1 MSNFFT
7 SQEKVQMEQTSVRIS
22 AENGLSFN
30 AGQTIGIYIPPSVKY
45 FRGKDCYLQFDLKI
59 QNDPAFPA
67 TRLMLDSGIGANA
80 LVKQLR
86 IYAGNREQLL
96 EENTEYNT
104 YVSVKYD
111 YSRTDTEQNKRAL
124 VEGAGAWCPDTAGNQ
139 GTTKS
144 LGNNFVRSPY
154 FKSKGTGVGEKLTD
168 NLTTDM
174 DNTDFITAKMTIPI
188 HSGVFA
194 DSDKIFPCLLTNG
207 VYCEFTLAEVRN
219 TFRQL
224 DSVVKDRR
232 PLLNPRF
239 QGVDKAGTT
248 WTGGGAGNTTGSI
261 FLTVDNSV
269 VSPGQCPFVCGEQIN
284 LGKLSDAG
292 VTTTVTDKKMIIDE
306 IHYDSPNIEL
316 KLVEG
321 AVKLTSTPDVDTD
334 NWFVYSE
341 SCLQGQFAVGSTWSP
356 TYEVSNCEMIIHQ
369 IQMDK
374 GYEASM
380 LARVKQGGVVEF
392 DIPSVAVQTQSTLSS
407 DVQATIPLN
416 LDYARCKS
424 ILCVGT
430 DSKIYEPNIQASA
443 GGTYI
448 QTQDHDA
455 GAGFVEDGIL
465 KSNRTG
471 LEGCSNNLSAYSF
484 WLNGR
489 QVPSRDISTLK
500 TTNKQGGIDAN
511 FMIELEKALVSA
523 GISVQSFSEY
533 NRNFVIGRML
543 AHSDNA
549 VFDGRGRTCRLNLRY
564 EGTTVATQ
572 PSVNLLW
579 KNFIFHLRKL
589 VIRGDTIMVEV

>member
-1 MSNFFT
+1 MSKFF
-7 SQEKVQMEQTSVRIS
+7 SAQEKVQMEQSSVRIS
-22 AENGLSFN
+22 AENGLSFQ
-30 AGQTIGIYIPPSVKY
+30 AGQTIGVYIPPSVRY

-59 QNDPAFPA
+59 KNDATFPA
-67 TRLMLDSGIGANA
+67 TRLALDQGIGANA
-80 LVKQLR
+80 LLKQLR

-104 YVSVKYD
+104 YVAVKYD

-124 VEGAGAWCPDTAGNQ
+124 VEGAGAWCPDTKGDQ

-144 LGNNFVRSPY
+144 INNDFIRSPY
-154 FKSKGTGVGEKLTD
+154 MTAPGTAVGEKLVD
-168 NLTTDM
+168 NIDEAPE
-174 DNTDFITAKMTIPI
+174 FITAKMTIPI
-188 HSGVFA
+188 HSGVFSN
-194 DSDKIFPCLLTNG
+194 SDKIFPCLLTNG
-207 VYCEFTLAEVRN
+207 VYCEFTLADIRN

-232 PLLNPRF
+232 PYLNPVF
-239 QGVDKAGTT
+239 QGIDKAGTK
-248 WTGGGAGNTTGSI
+248 WAKSGGSTADSI
-261 FLTVDNSV
+261 FLTPDNSV
-269 VSPGQCPFVCGEQIN
+269 ASPGQCPFVVGEAIN

-292 VTTTVTDKKMIIDE
+292 TTVTVTDKQLVIDE
-306 IHYDSPNIEL
+306 IKFDSPNIEL
-316 KLVEG
+316 VLKNTG
-321 AVKLTSTPDVDTD
+321 AKLTSGTDVESDE
-334 NWFVYSE
+334 WFVYSE
-341 SCLQGQFAVGSTWSP
+341 SCLQGSYAVGTTWAPS
-356 TYEVSNCEMIIHQ
+356 YEVSNVEMIIHQ

-374 GYEASM
+374 SYETSM
-380 LARVKQGGVVEF
+380 INRVKQGGVVEF
-392 DIPSVAVQTQSTLSS
+392 DIPSVAVQTHSTLSS

-424 ILCVGT
+424 ILCVPT
-430 DSKIYEPNIQASA
+430 DAKIYEANIQACA
-443 GGTYI
+443 GGTYL

-471 LEGCSNNLSAYSF
+471 LEGCSNCLTGYSF

-500 TTNKQGGIDAN
+500 TTNKAGGIDAN
-511 FMIELEKALVSA
+511 FLIELEKALVSA
-523 GISVQSFSEY
+523 GISVQNFSEY

-549 VFDGRGRTCRLNLRY
+549 VFDGRGRTCRLNLKY
-564 EGTTVATQ
+564 EGTTADTQ
-572 PSVNLLW
+572 PSVNCLW

-589 VIRGDTIMVEV
+589 VIKGDTIMVEV

>member
-1 MSNFFT
+1 MSRFFT
-7 SQEKVQMEQTSVRIS
+7 AQEKVHMDQSSVRIS
-22 AENGLSFN
+22 AENGLSFQ
-30 AGQTIGIYIPPSVKY
+30 AGQTIGVYIPPSVRY

-59 QNDPAFPA
+59 KNDANFPA
-67 TRLMLDSGIGANA
+67 TRLALDQGIGANA
-80 LVKQLR
+80 LIRQLR

-104 YVSVKYD
+104 YVAVKYD

-124 VEGAGAWCPDTAGNQ
+124 VEGAGAWCPDTSGNQ

-144 LGNNFVRSPY
+144 INNDFIRTPY
-154 FKSKGTGVGEKLTD
+154 MTAPGTAEGEA
-168 NLTTDM
+168 LTT
-174 DNTDFITAKMTIPI
+174 TLTTAPEFIIAKMTIPI

-194 DSDKIFPCLLTNG
+194 NSDKVFPCLLTNG
-207 VYCEFTLAEVRN
+207 VYCEFTLADIRN
-219 TFRQL
+219 SFRQL

-239 QGVDKAGTT
+239 HGTNAAGLK
-248 WTGGGAGNTTGSI
+248 WSKSGGSTADSI
-261 FLTVDNSV
+261 FLTNDNSV
-269 VSPGQCPFVCGEQIN
+269 VTPGQCPFVVGEAIN

-292 VTTTVTDKKMIIDE
+292 TTVTVTDKQLIIE
-306 IHYDSPNIEL
+306 QVKVGTQIEL
-316 KLVEG
+316 VLKNTG
-321 AVKLTSTPDVDTD
+321 VKLTSTDDVVKDE
-334 NWFVYSE
+334 WFVYSE
-341 SCLQGQFAVGSTWSP
+341 SCLQGSYAVVGTWSP
-356 TYEVSNCEMIIHQ
+356 SYEVSNCEMIIHQ

-374 GYEASM
+374 AYESSM
-380 LARVKQGGVVEF
+380 INRVKEGGVVEF
-392 DIPSVAVQTQSTLSS
+392 DIPSVAVQTHSTLKS

-430 DSKIYEPNIQASA
+430 DAKIYSSNIQACG
-443 GGTYI
+443 GGTYL

-471 LEGCSNNLSAYSF
+471 LEGCSNNLTGYSF

-500 TTNKQGGIDAN
+500 TTNKKGGIDAN
-511 FMIELEKALVSA
+511 YLIELEKALVSA
-523 GISVQSFSEY
+523 GISVQSFTEY

-549 VFDGRGRTCRLNLRY
+549 VFDGRGRTCRLNLKY
-564 EGTTVATQ
+564 EGTTTATQ

-589 VIRGDTIMVEV
+589 VIKGDTIMVEV